1 MMIARWTVDA
11 RFGCK
16 QAALGLM
23 QRWWEGIAPQIGWSK
38 SQVRILSGSL
48 GAPESTIQVEVEIA
62 DLAALNDAWTRLAKV
77 PEQEAWAAELQP
89 LIVSGTPSWS
99 VYRRIQPD

>member
-16 QAALGLM
+16 QAALTLM
-23 QRWWEGIAPQIGWSK
+23 QRWWKDIAPQIGWS
-38 SQVRILSGSL
+38 QAQARILSASL

-62 DLAALNDAWTRLAKV
+62 DLVALDDAWTRLAKV
-77 PEQEAWAAELQP
+77 PDQETWAAELQP
-89 LIVSGTPSWS
+89 LIVSGTTSWS
-99 VYRRIQPD
+99 VYRRIQG